1 LQQSRLKHY
10 QDIKNSID
18 TAEEKGREE
27 GLQQGR
33 EEGIKEGMQQ
43 GMQVRN
49 LAIAKNMLKLSLD
62 VKLIQEAT
70 GLAQETI
77 ETLQQE

>member
-27 GLQQGR
+27 G
-33 EEGIKEGMQQ
+33 MQQ
-43 GMQVRN
+43 GAEARN
-49 LAIAKNMLKLSLD
+49 LAIAKNMLKLSID

-77 ETLQQE
+77 ETFKQE